1 MRTRCICAVK
11 GSLRQILQ
19 IRITCCIICR
29 SIRQHQNR
37 GLRMR
42 RKSRMSMNRALCC
55 IIRISARFRQSMF
68 RSVRFETA
76 EEAQHAPAPIT
87 SYSQFYDGEFVTNEM
102 LSAANFAKILVEKGC
117 QDNYVR
123 PKIPTA
129 FFGKNTANHMCS
141 STKQFHK
148 TPPHLNHPIEQPNL
162 HME

>member
-1 MRTRCICAVK
+1 
-11 GSLRQILQ
+11 
-19 IRITCCIICR
+19 
-29 SIRQHQNR
+29 
-37 GLRMR
+37 
-42 RKSRMSMNRALCC
+42 MNRALCC

-129 FFGKNTANHMCS
+129 FFGKKHSEPHVQQYKTVS
-141 STKQFHK
+141 Q